1 MCSEHVIEV
10 NNIQKAFGTKKVV
23 RSVSLPISKG
33 EIFALLG
40 PNGAGKT
47 TLLKMMT
54 TLLRPDSGTIT
65 LMALIR

>member
-40 PNGAGKT
+40 PMVPGKQH
-47 TLLKMMT
+47 
-54 TLLRPDSGTIT
+54 S
-65 LMALIR
+65 